1 MAQADSAYHAHNL
14 RRVLDH
20 AFQLAE
26 QAGREQDA
34 HRREALIGECMQ
46 GLAACPA
53 TQVDHKTSKRF
64 PAYLTRQIIESGGAC
79 AHCLHATTLKAAR
92 GYSSMQI
99 DWSFLDAV
107 NWAEVAWLSA
117 LAFLATLIGEMVR
130 HWFWAAVLAAVL
142 FAAGYVFLA
151 YFSSRTAS

>member
-46 GLAACPA
+46 VWRLAQRLKSITKP
-53 TQVDHKTSKRF
+53 
-64 PAYLTRQIIESGGAC
+64 PSGF
-79 AHCLHATTLKAAR
+79 R
-92 GYSSMQI
+92 
-99 DWSFLDAV
+99 
-107 NWAEVAWLSA
+107 
-117 LAFLATLIGEMVR
+117 LI
-130 HWFWAAVLAAVL
+130 
-142 FAAGYVFLA
+142 
-151 YFSSRTAS
+151 SRAK